1 MKFSI
6 TSSGSDFCWSLQ
18 HALEVPPKHLGY
30 YVQCATTRYILDQYQ
45 EEAEKERNESG
56 ADRKKERIIAFPLGK
71 EIPKNRG
78 FVCHSFYLLTKIVV

>member
-1 MKFSI
+1 MYS
-6 TSSGSDFCWSLQ
+6 
-18 HALEVPPKHLGY
+18 
-30 YVQCATTRYILDQYQ
+30 VQPQGIYWINTRR
-45 EEAEKERNESG
+45 EAEKERNESG